1 MPAIPPHCPLC
12 PNLFCSHYPLSD
24 VASLA
29 AHFKFCHGLRNSSF
43 ILAKNMCFSPFAY
56 YEVLQVLKDFR
67 DLNDQLSNTRNFLHY
82 KLTKENMDRRNSFS
96 IDQEVTEAVG
106 GVKIK
111 RNQEVYTEDRFL
123 HLVEEKVCL
132 EVEEMVPEPPLPKSK
147 ACMMTHPIEVDK
159 LSIDVNAA
167 HKKVNVFLKK
177 KEVEISRLVR
187 RKNLLIETNNLMI
200 MKNEET
206 NSSEE
211 KLQLGR
217 YRLVQTLMKSLA

>member
-24 VASLA
+24 IASLA
-29 AHFKFCHGLRNSSF
+29 AHFKFCHGLRNSSL

-56 YEVLQVLKDFR
+56 YEVLEVLKDFR
-67 DLNDQLSNTRNFLHY
+67 DLNDQLSDTRNFLHY
-82 KLTKENMDRRNSFS
+82 KLTKENVDRRDSFKV
-96 IDQEVTEAVG
+96 DHEVTEAEG
-106 GVKIK
+106 DFKIK
-111 RNQEVYTEDRFL
+111 RNQEVQTEDDRFL
-123 HLVEEKVCL
+123 HLIE
-132 EVEEMVPEPPLPKSK
+132 EVEEITTEPRLPKSK
-147 ACMMTHPIEVDK
+147 SCRMTHPVEVKK
-159 LSIDVNAA
+159 LSSEITAA

-177 KEVEISRLVR
+177 KEVKISRLVR

-200 MKNEET
+200 VKNEET